1 MDGRLLPDKTSRSA
15 SAEVA
20 RIEPSSTLRIEAER
34 ADNNPEIVS
43 YFTIQASI
51 QVRATEKNHHPDD
64 LD

>member
-1 MDGRLLPDKTSRSA
+1 MDRRLLSDKTSGSV

-20 RIEPSSTLRIEAER
+20 RIEPSSTLRIVAER